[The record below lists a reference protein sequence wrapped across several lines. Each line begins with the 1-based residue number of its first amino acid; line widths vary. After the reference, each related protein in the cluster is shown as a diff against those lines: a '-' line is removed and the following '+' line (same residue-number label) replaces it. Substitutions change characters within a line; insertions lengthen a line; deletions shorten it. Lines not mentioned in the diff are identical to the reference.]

1 MAECWSV
8 KNLHIKKMRVAEMR
22 MLRWMYE
29 STRRDR
35 ISNET
40 IQHKVGVA
48 LVADKIKETRPR
60 CLIPQDS
67 QPTSLTTLGA
77 TKNSNPC

>member
-1 MAECWSV
+1 V
-8 KNLHIKKMRVAEMR
+8 KNSHIKKMRVAEMR

-29 STRRDR
+29 YTRRDR

-60 CLIPQDS
+60 W
-67 QPTSLTTLGA
+67 
-77 TKNSNPC
+77 